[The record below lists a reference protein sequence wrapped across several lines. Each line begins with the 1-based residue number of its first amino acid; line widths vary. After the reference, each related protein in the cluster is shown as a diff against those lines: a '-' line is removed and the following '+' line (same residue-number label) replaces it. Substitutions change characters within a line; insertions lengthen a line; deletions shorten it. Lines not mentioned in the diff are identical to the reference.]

1 MKKSMNITFN
11 KNIIAIAFTVL
22 HIIILVLN
30 IDIKLPYFQ
39 NFRYAINS
47 LVTDLIPLIIPVL
60 VLTFLF
66 TLNKEYKLKKWLLPI
81 AFGIK
86 IIISF
91 FTLCSNFTIIDLGV
105 SESTYAVMLT
115 YSGLIFI
122 ASVFMFIGTLLD
134 FKYINFLKYGAL
146 SCAILNLAAF
156 IFDFIAVGG
165 FEYFKRVPAGTPALN
180 LLVLT
185 EILTRIFFYI
195 GISVLTINK
204 DRDDSLS
211 HQNQSI

>member
-47 LVTDLIPLIIPVL
+47 LVTDLIPLIIPAL

-66 TLNKEYKLKKWLLPI
+66 TLNKKYKLKKWLLPI
-81 AFGIK
+81 AFGIQIINVIRLLFSY
-86 IIISF
+86 IIIF
-91 FTLCSNFTIIDLGV
+91 NLGIE
-105 SESTYAVMLT
+105 ESTYPVMFL

-122 ASVFMFIGTLLD
+122 ASTFMFIGTLFN
-134 FKYINFLKYGAL
+134 FKHITFLKYGSL
-146 SCAILNLAAF
+146 SCAILNLAAL
-156 IFDFIAVGG
+156 IFDFITVGG
-165 FEYFKRVPAGTPALN
+165 FEYFKRVPIGVPALN
-180 LLVLT
+180 LLVLI
-185 EILTRIFFYI
+185 EILTRVCFYI
-195 GISVLTINK
+195 GVFILTINK
-204 DRDDSLS
+204 NNTDF
-211 HQNQSI
+211 IIEGKE